1 MALFR
6 RKDATGTTVEEPTH
20 LDGQGATEVQAGV
33 PGRCRLC
40 DGFGYIDRID
50 MVNRFQT
57 QHCLDCGHTWEF
69 SFDEDGAVI
78 DLTDPD
84 PADDVIDLTDAP
96 LAARDADQLRG

>member
-6 RKDATGTTVEEPTH
+6 RKDATGTATEEP
-20 LDGQGATEVQAGV
+20 AVQAGV

-57 QHCLDCGHTWEF
+57 QHCLDCGHAWEF
-69 SFDEDGAVI
+69 SFDADGAVI
-78 DLTDPD
+78 DLTDD
-84 PADDVIDLTDAP
+84 AVIDLTDDA
-96 LAARDADQLRG
+96 LARQDVDQRR